1 MAQTERSATSLTY
14 TDSGTAA
21 ATIAS
26 LQSSIASGAIVR
38 ASHINSIITL
48 FNNFLSHYHTYTDLY
63 GIYNFGDGTGNP
75 GYASD
80 PGSSETDNTSVPV
93 SMPSSVSGVSIGN
106 SITAAKYN
114 EAVNLA
120 NNLRSHY
127 HTIDDRTS

>member
-1 MAQTERSATSLTY
+1 MAQTERSASSITY
-14 TDSGTAA
+14 TNSGTAA
-21 ATIAS
+21 STISS
-26 LQSSIASGAIVR
+26 LQSAIAAGAVIQ
-38 ASHINSIITL
+38 AAHINSIITL

-75 GYASD
+75 GYAST
-80 PGSSETDNTSVPV
+80 PGSSETDNTSSPV
-93 SMPSSVSGVSIGN
+93 SMPSAAANTSSGST
-106 SITAAKYN
+106 ITASKYN